1 MNGNEFI
8 YDEMVDCLEE
18 NANSYDIINTI
29 EILAERGYAI
39 LSYETLWFEDPEE
52 NIGEVPVIIYY
63 ARPQQN
69 GMIEYRSVLLTFRL
83 QKTEEG
89 EIKIVGIEIMNSEWI

>member
-29 EILAERGYAI
+29 EILEERGYAI
-39 LSYETLWFEDPEE
+39 LSYETL
-52 NIGEVPVIIYY
+52 V
-63 ARPQQN
+63 
-69 GMIEYRSVLLTFRL
+69 
-83 QKTEEG
+83 
-89 EIKIVGIEIMNSEWI
+89 